1 MEKKEY
7 LPPKMEVVEEVFCGT
22 LLQDSDTID
31 VEDEEDEEDCIKKLY

>member
-22 LLQDSDTID
+22 LLQNSDTSDTID
-31 VEDEEDEEDCIKKLY
+31 VEVEEDGI